1 MERVVYESY
10 WQLAGNPFGDDCSP
24 QFYFDS
30 QTHQAA
36 LLKLRYLIENRKGLG
51 LLVGATGSGKS
62 FLTRVLAEELA
73 ESQGPFVTLG
83 FPQLSAAEMLAYLA
97 VELGA
102 GESAVD
108 SRTVGLDRTLREI
121 ERLLNGFAKQGKHP
135 VIVVDEA
142 HLIDDVEVF
151 QSLRLLL
158 NFQQSDR
165 RHFTLLLSGQPE
177 LLPHVRRVGPLEE
190 RMTIKCVLRSL
201 SLNETADYVRFRL
214 QAAGGAP
221 GIFDDAALLAVFELS
236 GGVPR
241 RINRLCD
248 LALLVGF
255 ADESPSIS
263 AAQVEAV
270 SDELTS
276 VAVD

>member
-1 MERVVYESY
+1 MYESY
-10 WQLAGNPFGDDCSP
+10 WHLAANPFENDCPSSY
-24 QFYFDS
+24 FFDS

-62 FLTRVLAEELA
+62 FLTGVLAEELA
-73 ESQGPFVTLG
+73 ETQGPFVPLV
-83 FPQLSAAEMLAYLA
+83 FPQLSPAEMLAYLA

-102 GESAVD
+102 NETAVD
-108 SRTVGLDRTLREI
+108 SRVVGLDRTLRVI
-121 ERLLNGFAKQGKHP
+121 ERLLDGFAKQGRHP
-135 VIVVDEA
+135 VIIVDET
-142 HLIDDVEVF
+142 HLIDDPDVF
-151 QSLRLLL
+151 QALRLLL
-158 NFQQSDR
+158 NFHQSDQ

-177 LLPHVRRVGPLEE
+177 LLSHVRRLGALEE
-190 RMTIKCVLRSL
+190 RLTIKCVLRSL
-201 SLNETADYVRFRL
+201 SLDETADYVRFRL
-214 QAAGGAP
+214 QAAGGPA
-221 GIFDDAALLAVFELS
+221 GLFDDAALLAVFELS

-255 ADESPSIS
+255 ADESSCVS

-270 SDELTS
+270 ADELTA